1 MNSIFIFGYF
11 YSADIK
17 PVDSSDV
24 VKKSDVVPGRV
35 GRRAKRQA
43 SNQSQLSIM
52 DGINLQII

>member
-1 MNSIFIFGYF
+1 MNLTFIFLCF
-11 YSADIK
+11 YSDDIR

-35 GRRAKRQA
+35 GRRAKRQV
-43 SNQSQLSIM
+43 SNQSHHGIM